1 MTQKKLLKRLHWL
14 SLICITMFSVLTLRV
29 PAIAQMPKH
38 YAELEFPPLP
48 EITIPDYER
57 YELDN
62 GMVVYLMED
71 HKLPLI
77 NGTAIIR
84 TGSRLEPSDQVGL
97 AEITGILMR
106 TGGTKDHSP
115 KELNELLEKRAAHVE
130 TSINTASGKASF
142 NALTE
147 DTEIV
152 FNLFKEVIREP
163 AFTPEQ
169 LTLVKTQYKGVI
181 ARRNDDPKDI
191 ASREFRKLIYGDIS
205 PYARTEEYSTIDN
218 ISREDIITF
227 YQNYVRPDGIIL
239 GVVGDFDPKAMK
251 TLINETFGDW
261 KPFTTKPNI
270 AIPSARQKYT
280 QGLFLVD
287 QPQLTQSS
295 VLVGHLGGQCDSPDY
310 PALSVLN
317 GVVNGF
323 GGRLFNELRSRQGL
337 AYSVSGYWSTAY
349 DYPGIF
355 SGGGQTRSE
364 TTVPFIGSFMQ
375 EIERIRTTPIT
386 EEELSRAK
394 ESILNS
400 FVFQFENPSQVLS
413 RLMTY
418 EYYGYHKDFLF
429 SYQQGVKATTIQDI
443 QRVAQTYLTPEKM
456 IILVVGNRE
465 AIEPPL
471 SLLEKPITNIDITIP
486 QSNKS

>member
-1 MTQKKLLKRLHWL
+1 MTQKKPLKRLHWL
-14 SLICITMFSVLTLRV
+14 SLICITMFSVLILRV
-29 PAIAQMPKH
+29 PAIAQIPKH

-84 TGSRLEPSDQVGL
+84 TGSRLEPSDKVGL

-115 KELNELLEKRAAHVE
+115 EELNELLEKRAAHVE
-130 TSINTASGKASF
+130 TSISTALGKASF

-147 DTEIV
+147 DIETV

-169 LTLVKTQYKGVI
+169 LTLVKTQYKGAI
-181 ARRNDDPKDI
+181 ARRNDNPKDI
-191 ASREFRKLIYGDIS
+191 ASREFRKLVYGDTS

-227 YQNYVRPDGIIL
+227 YQNYVRPDGMIL
-239 GVVGDFDPKAMK
+239 GVVGDFDLKAMK
-251 TLINETFGDW
+251 TLIDETFGDW
-261 KPFTTKPNI
+261 KPFTPKPNI
-270 AIPSARQKYT
+270 TIPSARQKYT

-295 VLVGHLGGQCDSPDY
+295 VLIGHLGGQFDSPDY

-337 AYSVSGYWSTAY
+337 AYSVYGYWNTAY
-349 DYPGIF
+349 DYSGMF
-355 SGGGQTRSE
+355 YGGGQTRSE

-386 EEELSRAK
+386 EEELSKAK

-400 FVFQFENPSQVLS
+400 FVFKFENPSQVLS
-413 RLMTY
+413 RLITY
-418 EYYGYHKDFLF
+418 EYYGYHKDFIF
-429 SYQQGVKATTIQDI
+429 SYQQGVKATTIKDI
-443 QRVAQTYLTPEKM
+443 QRVAQKYLIPEKM
-456 IILVVGNRE
+456 IILVVGNKE

-471 SLLEKPITNIDITIP
+471 SLLEKTITTIDITIP